1 MTGLVGTPYYVA
13 PEVVAGREYGEKV
26 DVWSAGVMLRR
37 GAQRRQRDGRPPPLG
52 HRRLVAVQGRPAGL
66 LVVLAVLPLE
76 LGREAV
82 RDRGGLAEELGEAA
96 KGAGERRRWR
106 GPGAVGP
113 KGLDCIFEEKLGTRL
128 YF

>member
-37 GAQRRQRDGRPPPLG
+37 GAQRRQRDGCPPPLG
-52 HRRLVAVQGRPAGL
+52 HRRPVTVQGRPAGL

-82 RDRGGLAEELGEAA
+82 LDRGGLAEELGEAA
-96 KGAGERRRWR
+96 EGAGEWRRRR
-106 GPGAVGP
+106 VPGAVGLE
-113 KGLDCIFEEKLGTRL
+113 GLDCF
-128 YF
+128 F